1 MPPSKT
7 EDNVPNTVIS
17 LVNTGKI
24 HHYLVEKLDHHQYR
38 LQSSSVIYSSVPEM
52 IEKLHNHHEALPSR
66 LTRHVI
72 SKTYKNGYGTSPEP
86 EEDGHEISE
95 TDEQSLIA
103 K

>member
-1 MPPSKT
+1 M
-7 EDNVPNTVIS
+7 IS